1 MRGCVDAGY
10 CADLETS
17 GVFWRVVQLVWPP
30 GEVGVGDVGFSWV
43 CRHLTVLSHTTCLG
57 LIVPYVQIRKL
68 RPGGG

>member
-1 MRGCVDAGY
+1 MQVIVQISKPVGF
-10 CADLETS
+10 S
-17 GVFWRVVQLVWPP
+17 GGVVQLVWPP
-30 GEVGVGDVGFSWV
+30 GEVGVRDVGFSWV